1 MGTKY
6 RTDDTMNMVKK
17 EFQIVNPD
25 MVQAV
30 YKSVGDGDELYIKG
44 IANSGLEDRVGDI
57 VTEDALK
64 SICEQATH
72 CNLHLE
78 HGRQIEDVIGT
89 ITEATL
95 VEEGVQLVA
104 RIRNKFKQFMQEL
117 FDDGIK
123 LGLSIAGLVEYEENN
138 MSNIKAWDLTEVS
151 LVAIPC
157 DRNTMGTVTSKSIT
171 EQIQKLLEADKMA
184 EEITQETIVNLIN
197 EAIAQVQ
204 EDVDAKFEEVK
215 TSITEL
221 EAKINELA
229 TQEEETEEEEVVEEG
244 LESEGEDK
252 TLPETEIETG
262 TEAKSFEEMLHTM
275 QEDLKQEFNKSI
287 EDNMLEFFSKAI
299 NLNPEARD
307 PQFRSE
313 SHAPTEEATG
323 DHVPTSKEVAEM
335 IMKGEI

>member
-1 MGTKY
+1 
-6 RTDDTMNMVKK
+6 MNMVKK

-30 YKSVGDGDELYIKG
+30 YKSVGDEDDELYIKG

-197 EAIAQVQ
+197 EAIAEVQ

-229 TQEEETEEEEVVEEG
+229 AQEEETEEEEVVVEEG
-244 LESEGEDK
+244 LEEGGEDK
-252 TLPETEIETG
+252 TLPETETE

-307 PQFRSE
+307 PQFKSE

-323 DHVPTSKEVAEM
+323 EHIPTSKEVAEM
-335 IMKGEI
+335 IMKGEL